1 MVSEMSIIKA
11 DISDIKT
18 VKYITTET
26 INSIYPC
33 YYPEGAVN
41 FFLSHH
47 NDKNIENDIKSGIVY
62 LCFDNENNAVGT
74 VTVKENEIC
83 RLFVLPEYQGN
94 GYGKELISFAEDEIF
109 QKYDKIILHASLP
122 AKSIYLKRGYKE
134 VEFHSIKT
142 ENGDY
147 LCYDMMIKQI

>member
-1 MVSEMSIIKA
+1 MEMSIIRA
-11 DISDIKT
+11 DISDIET

-26 INSIYPC
+26 INSIYPH
-33 YYPEGAVN
+33 YYSMGAVD

-47 NDKNIENDIKSGIVY
+47 NDENIENDIISGIVY

-94 GYGKELISFAEDEIF
+94 GYGGELISFAENKIM
-109 QKYDKIILHASLP
+109 QKYDNIVLHASLP
-122 AKSIYLKRGYKE
+122 AKAIYLKRGYKE

>member
-1 MVSEMSIIKA
+1 M
-11 DISDIKT
+11 
-18 VKYITTET
+18 
-26 INSIYPC
+26 
-33 YYPEGAVN
+33 
-41 FFLSHH
+41 
-47 NDKNIENDIKSGIVY
+47 
-62 LCFDNENNAVGT
+62 CFDNENNAVGT

-94 GYGKELISFAEDEIF
+94 GYGGELISFAENKIM
-109 QKYDKIILHASLP
+109 QKYDNIVLHASLP
-122 AKSIYLKRGYKE
+122 AKAIYLKRGYKE

>member
-1 MVSEMSIIKA
+1 MSIIRA
-11 DISDIKT
+11 DISDIET

-26 INSIYPC
+26 INSIYPH
-33 YYPEGAVN
+33 YYPEGAVG
-41 FFLSHH
+41 FFLGHH
-47 NDKNIENDIKSGIVY
+47 NDKNIENDIRVGIVY
-62 LCFDNENNAVGT
+62 LCFDNENNTVGT

-94 GYGKELISFAEDEIF
+94 GYGKELISFAENKISE
-109 QKYDKIILHASLP
+109 KYNEIILHASLP
-122 AKSIYLKRGYKE
+122 AKAIYLKRGYKE
-134 VEFHSIKT
+134 IEFHSIKT

>member
-1 MVSEMSIIKA
+1 MEMSIIRA
-11 DISDIKT
+11 DISDIET

-26 INSIYPC
+26 INSIYPH
-33 YYPEGAVN
+33 YYPEGAVD
-41 FFLSHH
+41 FFLGHH
-47 NDKNIENDIKSGIVY
+47 NDKNIENDIRVGIVY
-62 LCFDNENNAVGT
+62 LCFDNKNNAVGT

-94 GYGKELISFAEDEIF
+94 GYGKELISFAENKISE
-109 QKYDKIILHASLP
+109 KYNEIILHASLP
-122 AKSIYLKRGYKE
+122 AKAIYLKKGYKE
-134 VEFHSIKT
+134 IEFHSIKT